1 MSLPIPPHQDSLGTE
16 CVPPSMTAFS
26 ITKTSSMSSLIQL
39 ASASLHLTWI
49 RPSCREP
56 EMKLTL
62 TVHSSVLPQNF
73 NHNWKLS
80 FTIQSNNH
88 KFQGLKHGLL
98 FWNVA
103 YCYFYVCVCPCL
115 LDCIYSCTSLVPIE
129 ARRKYGIHWN
139 CLVES
144 LLLWVLGTK

>member
-49 RPSCREP
+49 LPSCREP

-115 LDCIYSCTSLVPIE
+115 LDCIYVMHISGTHRSQKKVWDPLELPSWKPLVMST
-129 ARRKYGIHWN
+129 GN
-139 CLVES
+139 
-144 LLLWVLGTK
+144 